1 MKPTKVWHFFHL
13 FFILFAVSFYR
24 SVVKTYHSFDFAFH
38 IMSQLVPQMKE
49 EIPQLSEIPQWDSI
63 RILAVQSSGL
73 FLFKLAGIHRIT
85 EYFRLGEEFIW
96 SSTPAQGGGSSCG
109 RSGCLGICPPEIW
122 ISLTM
127 KFPQPVGEVVSQ
139 HPHSDS
145 FLPHIPSG
153 LPLLGSSQPCILAG
167 LLPPRWCVPL
177 EVVAHRAGVCSGKDG
192 IHHTFCCL
200 HRECWLLMPISLWLI
215 SGLCQLQFC
224 ISKSLAKE
232 GPRLGT
238 QEQ

>member
-1 MKPTKVWHFFHL
+1 MQ
-13 FFILFAVSFYR
+13 SF
-24 SVVKTYHSFDFAFH
+24 
-38 IMSQLVPQMKE
+38 
-49 EIPQLSEIPQWDSI
+49 
-63 RILAVQSSGL
+63 GL

-85 EYFRLGEEFIW
+85 EYFGLGEEFIW
-96 SSTPAQGGGSSCG
+96 SSTPAQGRGSSCG

-145 FLPHIPSG
+145 FLPQIPSG

-177 EVVAHRAGVCSGKDG
+177 AVVWGWGLLWKRWDSPCVLLSSQGMLTPDAHLSVT
-192 IHHTFCCL
+192 H
-200 HRECWLLMPISLWLI
+200 LWFMSVTILYFQI
-215 SGLCQLQFC
+215 PG
-224 ISKSLAKE
+224 
-232 GPRLGT
+232 
-238 QEQ
+238 